1 MMTIY
6 VRNTFIAASSFYMI
20 FAISYHL
27 VYGTSLIKKVAFD
40 YYISNKI
47 LHSLKFLVMLNPFFS
62 IPFNIIST
70 VEMFEKVRPMNFLIR
85 DEAMNLSAKK
95 ILRARLCMLFL
106 LFLLSLI
113 SKNIAAVLD
122 FVGSLF
128 GPTLG
133 LIIPVSFI

>member
-1 MMTIY
+1 
-6 VRNTFIAASSFYMI
+6 
-20 FAISYHL
+20 
-27 VYGTSLIKKVAFD
+27 
-40 YYISNKI
+40 
-47 LHSLKFLVMLNPFFS
+47 
-62 IPFNIIST
+62 
-70 VEMFEKVRPMNFLIR
+70 MFEKVRPMNFLIR
-85 DEAMNLSAKK
+85 DEAMNLSGKK